1 MDRRTRTAPL
11 STTATVLC
19 VGVDCSPSAL
29 RAAVTGTEGDVERVD
44 GTLVA
49 IFGSLAGALAAATAA
64 ERRAVG
70 QRGPRIGIA
79 HGDVVRRAGVIEGAA
94 VDEALALAGRA
105 ERGQV
110 LVGDA
115 VELLAGTRHRFARR
129 SGAAAELEWE
139 GEPEVPMPD
148 GLLAATR
155 RGACVGRGR
164 ETELLLRDLDAVRV
178 GERRVVLL
186 TGEPGIGKTRLA
198 AEAGLAAH
206 ARGALVLYGRS
217 DEGMAVPYQAFAE
230 ALGHLIAS
238 APAGLIESA
247 GPALGKLASLVPA
260 ARERAGGADAPDD
273 GHGGERYV
281 LFGAVGALLSTASA
295 RQPVVLVLDDL
306 HWADVPTVLLM
317 HHLLA
322 VPSRP
327 RLLVVATC
335 RPVELTDGTD
345 LAAAL
350 AQLRRDE
357 RVTEIE
363 LGGLGEG
370 DVLDLVEELAGAE
383 LADGERVYARALHRE
398 TDGNPLFV
406 SEVIRGLG
414 GRDEIAAAAAA
425 LGRGGGAEA
434 LAAPASLRELIVAR
448 AAALGTETLA
458 VLEAAAVVGREF
470 DAGLLGR
477 VADLD
482 DERLADVLDGAER
495 AALIVHVAGGPG
507 RFAFHHLLIGH
518 TLYEHLGA
526 ARRARL
532 HRRVAEALE
541 ELTGDSPGA
550 RAGEIARHWAEASP
564 PDRDRA
570 LRWAELAGRHALRE
584 IDPDAAVRWLGK
596 ALELHGPAEDARR
609 CSLLIALGVAQRKHG
624 DARFRDT
631 LLEAARL
638 GRRLDEPKLLVRATI
653 ENTRGFVSDAGEVDS
668 ERIAMLEAALDAVG
682 SGDSRE
688 RAVLLGMLAFELSF
702 APDREP
708 RVALAD
714 EALGVARRLGDQR
727 TLCYVLGARSMPIW
741 APETLAERVACTAE
755 SVRLADGLGD
765 PLARFHALHWR
776 GVALVQT
783 GEMEELR
790 RVVRRQH
797 DLAGRLGEPSARWLA
812 LYDEATVA
820 AIGGRLADAEVLAS
834 EALEIAT
841 DSGQPDA
848 LSLYASQLTNI
859 RYEQGRL
866 AELQPMIAETASD
879 HPGIPSF
886 RALLA
891 LAYMEG
897 ELPFEA
903 AELLAAERPGEL
915 PRDMTWLACVVLWA
929 LVCASVGDAARA
941 ESLSA
946 LLRPYSDQV
955 VYTGISAWGDVDHAL
970 GRLATVAGRHDD
982 AALHLGRSISRYTA
996 IGAPVWLARATLDEA
1011 SLLLAREGPGDR
1023 ERARELLQ
1031 RAQADARRLGAG
1043 GIERRAKVLLG
1054 HEQATSVMSAPAL
1067 RTAAS
1072 AAPPAGDERRRA
1084 GLMREGELWTLT
1096 HGGESFHLKDS
1107 KGMGYLARLLGDPHA
1122 EVHVVELQAGAAV
1135 PELRADAETGGAW
1148 LDEEAKRAYRERLA
1162 ALEDD
1167 LDEAERWG
1175 DVERASRA
1183 REERELIGRELA
1195 RAVGLGGRDR
1205 PVGSAAERARVN
1217 TTRAIRGAIK
1227 RIEECDPSLG
1237 RHLDRAVRTGTF
1249 CAYDPSP
1256 QDEVTWAMNIV
1267 HAEGTPS

>member
-1 MDRRTRTAPL
+1 
-11 STTATVLC
+11 
-19 VGVDCSPSAL
+19 
-29 RAAVTGTEGDVERVD
+29 
-44 GTLVA
+44 
-49 IFGSLAGALAAATAA
+49 
-64 ERRAVG
+64 
-70 QRGPRIGIA
+70 
-79 HGDVVRRAGVIEGAA
+79 
-94 VDEALALAGRA
+94 
-105 ERGQV
+105 
-110 LVGDA
+110 
-115 VELLAGTRHRFARR
+115 
-129 SGAAAELEWE
+129 
-139 GEPEVPMPD
+139 
-148 GLLAATR
+148 
-155 RGACVGRGR
+155 
-164 ETELLLRDLDAVRV
+164 
-178 GERRVVLL
+178 
-186 TGEPGIGKTRLA
+186 
-198 AEAGLAAH
+198 
-206 ARGALVLYGRS
+206 
-217 DEGMAVPYQAFAE
+217 
-230 ALGHLIAS
+230 
-238 APAGLIESA
+238 
-247 GPALGKLASLVPA
+247 
-260 ARERAGGADAPDD
+260 
-273 GHGGERYV
+273 
-281 LFGAVGALLSTASA
+281 
-295 RQPVVLVLDDL
+295 
-306 HWADVPTVLLM
+306 
-317 HHLLA
+317 
-322 VPSRP
+322 
-327 RLLVVATC
+327 
-335 RPVELTDGTD
+335 
-345 LAAAL
+345 
-350 AQLRRDE
+350 
-357 RVTEIE
+357 
-363 LGGLGEG
+363 
-370 DVLDLVEELAGAE
+370 
-383 LADGERVYARALHRE
+383 
-398 TDGNPLFV
+398 
-406 SEVIRGLG
+406 
-414 GRDEIAAAAAA
+414 
-425 LGRGGGAEA
+425 
-434 LAAPASLRELIVAR
+434 
-448 AAALGTETLA
+448 
-458 VLEAAAVVGREF
+458 
-470 DAGLLGR
+470 
-477 VADLD
+477 
-482 DERLADVLDGAER
+482 
-495 AALIVHVAGGPG
+495 
-507 RFAFHHLLIGH
+507 
-518 TLYEHLGA
+518 
-526 ARRARL
+526 
-532 HRRVAEALE
+532 
-541 ELTGDSPGA
+541 
-550 RAGEIARHWAEASP
+550 
-564 PDRDRA
+564 
-570 LRWAELAGRHALRE
+570 
-584 IDPDAAVRWLGK
+584 
-596 ALELHGPAEDARR
+596 
-609 CSLLIALGVAQRKHG
+609 
-624 DARFRDT
+624 
-631 LLEAARL
+631 
-638 GRRLDEPKLLVRATI
+638 
-653 ENTRGFVSDAGEVDS
+653 
-668 ERIAMLEAALDAVG
+668 
-682 SGDSRE
+682 
-688 RAVLLGMLAFELSF
+688 MLAFELSF

-708 RVALAD
+708 RVAFAD

-891 LAYMEG
+891 LAYLEG

-1043 GIERRAKVLLG
+1043 GIERRAGVLLG
-1054 HEQATSVMSAPAL
+1054 HERATSVMSAPAL
-1067 RTAAS
+1067 RTAAA

-1096 HGGESFHLKDS
+1096 HGGDSFHLKDS

-1135 PELRADAETGGAW
+1135 PELRADAEAGGAW